1 MSSRSMEATSEVLPQ
16 KIKKEKRGDT
26 NTLINMGIPAAVS
39 LCILWGLLPDLPSR
53 ITGLL
58 HSQPRI

>member
-39 LCILWGLLPDLPSR
+39 LCILWG
-53 ITGLL
+53 
-58 HSQPRI
+58 